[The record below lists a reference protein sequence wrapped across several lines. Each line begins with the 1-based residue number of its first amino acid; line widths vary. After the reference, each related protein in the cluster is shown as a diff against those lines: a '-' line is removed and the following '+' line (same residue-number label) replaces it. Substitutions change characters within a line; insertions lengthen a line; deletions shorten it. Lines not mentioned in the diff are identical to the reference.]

1 MVWALLMLFIL
12 RTKDLEDQKNGHL
25 EAEVATEENLMEEEV
40 ETGVEDL
47 DHEGVKESNS
57 KETEMKLFLAEISNT
72 KKMRTILDQEL
83 QRIA

>member
-1 MVWALLMLFIL
+1 
-12 RTKDLEDQKNGHL
+12 
-25 EAEVATEENLMEEEV
+25 MEEEV

-47 DHEGVKESNS
+47 DHEGVKESNP

>member
-25 EAEVATEENLMEEEV
+25 EAEVATEEHLMEEEV

-47 DHEGVKESNS
+47 DHEGVKESNP